1 MLSFRHT
8 KQTSEDKADTI
19 FKFNIWTADLAETE
33 SLSSKYR
40 SVKYLLCVIDIF
52 VKYAW
57 VGPIKNKKGKTVLN
71 ALIEL
76 VNESNCERNKL

>member
-1 MLSFRHT
+1 M
-8 KQTSEDKADTI
+8 
-19 FKFNIWTADLAETE
+19 
-33 SLSSKYR
+33 
-40 SVKYLLCVIDIF
+40 IDIF